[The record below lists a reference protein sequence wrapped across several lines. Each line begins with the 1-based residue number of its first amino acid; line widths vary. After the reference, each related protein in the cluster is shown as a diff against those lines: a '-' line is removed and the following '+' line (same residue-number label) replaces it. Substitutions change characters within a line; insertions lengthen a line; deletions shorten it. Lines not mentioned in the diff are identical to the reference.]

1 MKQVEVVQS
10 SVDKD
15 GHDSSRMVRFVG
27 ELVATHALGYETRRL
42 YEWEDGGYLIYTDR
56 SPPLGS
62 RRRWLSHDTEGQG
75 VRGYTAKQVAEKA
88 PEFSEVLGFP
98 SPKYPSD
105 QRPGPR
111 RGDPGRKAG
120 NGGRTDT
127 ERTFN
132 VAQAAL
138 ELGVSESYLRT
149 LGNTGQLGVL
159 RRRHHGG
166 QPIYSAMDIRVMK
179 KMGIGRRPRRLRSH
193 SEAVREVKREQGRE
207 EQMRLERKRREEKKR
222 LKEEKR
228 EAARR
233 EKAEKRRAQG
243 AKGPRSWWRRLFGG

>member
-1 MKQVEVVQS
+1 MERVEVVQS

-15 GHDSSRMVRFVG
+15 GHDASRVVGFVG
-27 ELVATHALGYETRRL
+27 ELVATRTIGYETLRL
-42 YEWEDGGYLIYTDR
+42 YEWEAGGYLIYTDR

-88 PEFSEVLGFP
+88 PEFGEVLGFP
-98 SPKYPSD
+98 PKYPSN

-111 RGDPGRKAG
+111 RGEPGRKAG
-120 NGGRTDT
+120 NGGGTGT

-132 VAQAAL
+132 VAQAAQ

-159 RRRHHGG
+159 RRRHSGG

-179 KMGIGRRPRRLRSH
+179 KMGVGRRPRRLRSH
-193 SEAVREVKREQGRE
+193 SEAVREVKWAQGLE
-207 EQMRLERKRREEKKR
+207 EQKRLKRELREEKKR

-233 EKAEKRRAQG
+233 EKAEKRRAQE
-243 AKGPRSWWRRLFGG
+243 AKGPQSWWRRLFGG